1 MLARQNS
8 IEEVRPCEII
18 RIIAPE
24 NAHCVWIMVAATTSP
39 MWLTEEYAI
48 SDFRSIWR
56 RQIALVI
63 RAPHRARVIKG

>member
-8 IEEVRPCEII
+8 IEEVRPWEII

-24 NAHCVWIMVAATTSP
+24 KAHWVWIMVAAMTSP

-48 SDFRSIWR
+48 KDFRSICR
-56 RQIALVI
+56 RQMALVI
-63 RAPHRARVIKG
+63 TAPHSARVMNG

>member
-24 NAHCVWIMVAATTSP
+24 KAHWVWIMVAAMTRP
-39 MWLTEEYAI
+39 MWLTDEYAI

-56 RQIALVI
+56 RQMALVI
-63 RAPHRARVIKG
+63 RAPHRARVMKG

>member
-24 NAHCVWIMVAATTSP
+24 MAHWVWIIVAATTSP

-48 SDFRSIWR
+48 NDFRSTWR
-56 RQIALVI
+56 RQMALVI
-63 RAPHRARVIKG
+63 SAPHRARVIKG